1 MNTKQ
6 SSDHSGFTLI
16 ELTIIIAILGV
27 LTHIAMVSFIHLTQK
42 ARDTAAKSDTKN
54 LMDVV
59 TNNFIN
65 NQGIDYSPAGSNEA
79 ITIAGAVGTPP
90 VYTLSPGVKAR
101 ISGHT
106 GPNSINGYGFFEA
119 FVYHELGT
127 KDPTTDS
134 KRMEYYCLFDEQ
146 LDTYISTF

>member
-1 MNTKQ
+1 MNTRK

-16 ELTIIIAILGV
+16 ELTVIIAILGV

-65 NQGIDYSPAGSNEA
+65 NQGIDYNPDIPDVA
-79 ITIAGAVGTPP
+79 ISGTVGTPP

-101 ISGHT
+101 ISGQT
-106 GPNSINGYGFFEA
+106 GPNSIDGYGYFEA
-119 FVYHELGT
+119 FVYHEMGT
-127 KDPTTDS
+127 KDPASPS
-134 KRMEYYCLFDEQ
+134 KRMEYYCLFDESS
-146 LDTYISTF
+146 DTYVSTF